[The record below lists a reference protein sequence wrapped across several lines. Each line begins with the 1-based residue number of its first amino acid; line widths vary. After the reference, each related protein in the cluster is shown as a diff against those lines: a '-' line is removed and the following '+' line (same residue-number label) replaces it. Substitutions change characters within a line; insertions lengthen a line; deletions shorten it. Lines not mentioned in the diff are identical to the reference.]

1 MCPAAGGAAVVGRR
15 HTWVPPCGF
24 FFDENR
30 HPVLSTGKAAVASAC
45 YLQREVAGMEDYWNL
60 FFETGAPEFY
70 VLYRSCKE
78 EDEWQSSK

>member
-1 MCPAAGGAAVVGRR
+1 MGDHAFIGWR
-15 HTWVPPCGF
+15 HTWVPPYGF
-24 FFDENR
+24 FFDKNR
-30 HPVLSTGKAAVASAC
+30 HPVLSTGKATVASAC

>member
-1 MCPAAGGAAVVGRR
+1 MG
-15 HTWVPPCGF
+15 
-24 FFDENR
+24 
-30 HPVLSTGKAAVASAC
+30 
-45 YLQREVAGMEDYWNL
+45 DYWNL